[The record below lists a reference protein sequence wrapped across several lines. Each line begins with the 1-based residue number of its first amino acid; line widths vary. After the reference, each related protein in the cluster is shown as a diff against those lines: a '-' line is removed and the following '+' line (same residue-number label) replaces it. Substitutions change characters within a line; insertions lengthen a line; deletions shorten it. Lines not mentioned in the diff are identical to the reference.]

1 MLRFRSLGHDRQG
14 PRAVVGSSGA
24 FIRLIQPRPVDA
36 KQEDFRVPRLNYLHK
51 LKATEGFAPP
61 YPSIPWTS
69 PSMDSNHLSGFRN
82 RTAPQGACI
91 SRLPCCKGIGAPR
104 WIQTNNLIFT
114 KDLHYRCAREALK
127 LVETIGLEPTP
138 LAGHAPQACVYCHFT
153 TSPKWC
159 RGRDLNPQ
167 SVKAQNFKFHM
178 YASSTTPADFKGRC
192 PILRFQ
198 SVLDCCMGT
207 GKTRGTGRNAHWNRR

>member
-1 MLRFRSLGHDRQG
+1 MKNGPWNESRTHGVGFADQSVSVSPSKEKLCKAGFLPANHTRVNGFRFYRYAIFVGGVRRPIRVPLLRFRSLGHDRQG

-91 SRLPCCKGIGAPR
+91 SRLPCCQMVWSR
-104 WIQTNNLIFT
+104 LQESDLRTRFT
-114 KDLHYRCAREALK
+114 KPEF
-127 LVETIGLEPTP
+127 
-138 LAGHAPQACVYCHFT
+138 CH
-153 TSPKWC
+153 
-159 RGRDLNPQ
+159 
-167 SVKAQNFKFHM
+167 
-178 YASSTTPADFKGRC
+178 
-192 PILRFQ
+192 
-198 SVLDCCMGT
+198 
-207 GKTRGTGRNAHWNRR
+207 